1 MREIPF
7 ERLVSRNVVVL
18 LSRELDLAGVKMT
31 INRLLAIM
39 IVGGILLMTISS
51 YVAFLAFKLH
61 FALSVAL
68 GIVALVV
75 FEASIYFVL
84 SMKIDQ
90 RKTFVESILPDYLQ
104 LVAANVRSGIALD
117 RAMVLAARPEFKYF
131 SEDVK
136 LTAKG
141 LYAGE
146 TLQNALVHLAEKYRS
161 NTLKHTVR
169 MMNEAVQYG
178 GGMSD
183 LLNQVA
189 KDIRNQQTIQKEI
202 SGQLFMYTIFIAFAA
217 LIGAPVM
224 YGLTSQ
230 MIGVTNQV
238 WRGILAQNPGGLPT
252 TGVSFLRPSPPKIT
266 TTQYQDFAMGAI
278 FIITAFG
285 ALIVSAVASGS
296 VTRGIRYLPIFLL
309 VGFAVFFITGA
320 AIHGIFSTIS
330 GAGGAPAA
338 P

>member
-1 MREIPF
+1 MKEIPF
-7 ERLVSRNVVVL
+7 EKLVSRSIVVL

-31 INRLLAIM
+31 INRLLEIM
-39 IVGGILLMTISS
+39 IVGGILLLTISS
-51 YVAFLAFKLH
+51 YTAFLAFKLH
-61 FALSVAL
+61 FAVSVAL
-68 GIVALVV
+68 GIAAAAI
-75 FEASIYFVL
+75 FEAAIYFL
-84 SMKIDQ
+84 LDMRIEQ
-90 RKTFVESILPDYLQ
+90 RKTFVESVLPDYLQ

-117 RAMVLAARPEFKYF
+117 RAMMLATRPEFKYF
-131 SEDVK
+131 SEDVR
-136 LTAKG
+136 LATKG

-146 TLQNALVHLAEKYRS
+146 TLQNALMLLAGRYRS

-169 MMNEAVQYG
+169 MMIEAVQYG

-230 MIGVTNQV
+230 MIGVTNKV
-238 WRGILAQNPGGLPT
+238 WTGILAQNPGGLPT

-266 TTQYQDFAMGAI
+266 TAQYQDFAIGAI
-278 FIITAFG
+278 FVITAFG
-285 ALIVSAVASGS
+285 ALIVSAVANGS
-296 VTRGIRYLPIFLL
+296 VTRGLRYLPIFLL

-320 AIHGIFSTIS
+320 AIHGVFSTIS
-330 GAGGAPAA
+330 GAGGVPAA